1 MSSEESIIL
10 TLNWYDKF
18 YKKNNEDKITI
29 SQIEEYEKKIKNK
42 KIKINKLNKIK
53 LKKGNI
59 IKFLKSNSNNYKG
72 FGEIYFQR

>member
-1 MSSEESIIL
+1 M
-10 TLNWYDKF
+10 
-18 YKKNNEDKITI
+18 KKRLKI
-29 SQIEEYEKKIKNK
+29 K

-72 FGEIYFQR
+72 FGEIYFSEIKKILLT